1 MKIDSL
7 VKNLER
13 TTAEQDKAMQKQ
25 AQSVTKQHL
34 ASYNE
39 LLRSSRNE
47 TERVLAENIKLIRE
61 SKSTIQQAL
70 AYKMLIG
77 ALMGGLIA
85 IALILL
91 ALNLWLGISLK
102 NSRAELAEIQQN
114 IEQTPVQAQ
123 ALAKVNIGKND
134 DGTLWIE
141 AKQKRKA
148 EVGKSTNGKPLMML
162 E

>member
-7 VKNLER
+7 VKNLEKN
-13 TTAEQDKAMQKQ
+13 TAEQDKAMQKQ

-34 ASYNE
+34 ASYE
-39 LLRSSRNE
+39 QLLRSSRNE
-47 TERVLAENIKLIRE
+47 TEQALAENIKLIRE

-70 AYKMLIG
+70 TYKTLIG

-91 ALNLWLGISLK
+91 TLNLWLGISLK
-102 NSRAELAEIQQN
+102 NNRAELAEIQQN

-123 ALAKVNIGKND
+123 VLAKVNIGKND

-141 AKQKRKA
+141 AKQKKKA